1 MRGAP
6 STAAPARAAVTPGM
20 TSTSTSGKSSAI
32 WRMGP
37 AMPYTPASPLQ
48 IMAVV
53 FPSAARSR
61 ARRHR
66 SSSWVMGVDRIS
78 RPS

>member
-1 MRGAP
+1 
-6 STAAPARAAVTPGM
+6 
-20 TSTSTSGKSSAI
+20 
-32 WRMGP
+32 
-37 AMPYTPASPLQ
+37 MPYTPASPLQ

-66 SSSWVMGVDRIS
+66 SSSWVMGVDTIS